1 MKNSTLVHSGNQT
14 NQNAD
19 TYLKFQM
26 NRQTSGLIHVKHTQ
40 EAVIIPVAA
49 VTPMPTMADCILGLI
64 NWRSR
69 ICWAVDLPQIL
80 DLEPLN
86 SNQREYNVVIVRVE
100 SALMGL
106 VVQAIKGTTKI
117 PADSVR
123 SPVGQLTSGLI
134 PYLRGCVWQEEEL
147 SLVLD
152 AEAIVQSS
160 LLRN

>member
-1 MKNSTLVHSGNQT
+1 MKNSTLVHSANQAH
-14 NQNAD
+14 QNVD
-19 TYLKFQM
+19 TYLKFQL

-40 EAVIIPVAA
+40 EAVIVPVASI
-49 VTPMPTMADCILGLI
+49 TPMPSMTDCILGLM

-69 ICWAVDLPQIL
+69 ICWAIDLTKIL
-80 DLEPLN
+80 DLDPLQ
-86 SNQREYNVVIVRVE
+86 SNEREYNVVIVRVE

-106 VVQAIKGTTKI
+106 VVQSIKGTTKI
-117 PADSVR
+117 SPDIVR
-123 SPVGQLTSGLI
+123 SPIGQLASSLV